1 MTTASSAVHA
11 ESTSAVRWGLLAICV
26 VCMIMIA
33 NLQYGWTLF
42 VNPMKEANPTWGFDF
57 LWWHWDTLSAIT
69 LAFTIFIALETWLTP
84 IQGWFVDVL
93 GPQRGP
99 KVMVALGGILVGL
112 GWVINSIADS
122 LTLLYLGAV
131 VGGAG

>member
-42 VNPMKEANPTWGFDF
+42 VNPMNKAHGWSLG
-57 LWWHWDTLSAIT
+57 AIQV
-69 LAFTIFIALETWLTP
+69 AFSIFIATETWLTP
-84 IQGWFVDVL
+84 IEGWIVDYL
-93 GPQRGP
+93 GPRRGP
-99 KVMVALGGILVGL
+99 PIMVGL
-112 GWVINSIADS
+112 GGFLVAVAWVINSYAD
-122 LTLLYLGAV
+122 
-131 VGGAG
+131 